1 MKKANNILLLLGICL
16 YMVNVCLGCYTF
28 LPNNVDELSKP
39 QILYVINS
47 TIISFLSGLIVV
59 ALPIILL
66 CVNLKRKYSKVFT
79 IIVTIF
85 SALPTIYLLI
95 DPYLIAVPEYLI
107 YSKLGIL
114 DTYLVYLLPGGGLL
128 RSISIIS
135 LSMITIGAILSIKKE
150 QKKRLDE

>member
-1 MKKANNILLLLGICL
+1 MKKANNILLLSGICL
-16 YMVNVCLGCYTF
+16 YMVNVCLECYTF
-28 LPNNVDELSKP
+28 LPKNAGE
-39 QILYVINS
+39 IS
-47 TIISFLSGLIVV
+47 TYIIISVLIPFLVGLLMVT
-59 ALPIILL
+59 LPIILL

-95 DPYLIAVPEYLI
+95 DPYLVAVPEYLI

>member
-1 MKKANNILLLLGICL
+1 MPKNAGEISPYI
-16 YMVNVCLGCYTF
+16 
-28 LPNNVDELSKP
+28 
-39 QILYVINS
+39 
-47 TIISFLSGLIVV
+47 IISVLIPFLVGLLMVT
-59 ALPIILL
+59 LPIILL
-66 CVNLKRKYSKVFT
+66 CVNIMGKYSKVFT

-95 DPYLIAVPEYLI
+95 DPYLVAVPEYLI

-135 LSMITIGAILSIKKE
+135 LSMITIGAILPIKKE
-150 QKKRLDE
+150 NNKEEA

>member
-16 YMVNVCLGCYTF
+16 YMVNVCLECYTF
-28 LPNNVDELSKP
+28 LPKNAVEISP
-39 QILYVINS
+39 YI
-47 TIISFLSGLIVV
+47 IISVLIPFLVGLLMVT
-59 ALPIILL
+59 LPIILL
-66 CVNLKRKYSKVFT
+66 CVNTRGKYSKVFT

-95 DPYLIAVPEYLI
+95 DPYLVAVPEYLI

-114 DTYLVYLLPGGGLL
+114 DTYLVYLLPPGGGLL

>member
-1 MKKANNILLLLGICL
+1 MCL
-16 YMVNVCLGCYTF
+16 ECYTF
-28 LPNNVDELSKP
+28 LPKNAGEISTY
-39 QILYVINS
+39 IINS
-47 TIISFLSGLIVV
+47 VLISFLVGLLMVT
-59 ALPIILL
+59 LPIILL
-66 CVNLKRKYSKVFT
+66 CVNTKGKYSKVFT

-85 SALPTIYLLI
+85 SALSTIYLLI
-95 DPYLIAVPEYLI
+95 NSYLTAVPEYLI

-128 RSISIIS
+128 RSISILS